1 LKREQQLFSKRN
13 VAKLFDNVGNQLF
26 NNLNVS
32 GILFLLFYPNASE
45 MTKFVLNDMFENIK
59 VTLKRAISS
68 DQIKSSMLFSLQF
81 YIQVDEVLHYVSQ

>member
-1 LKREQQLFSKRN
+1 
-13 VAKLFDNVGNQLF
+13 
-26 NNLNVS
+26 
-32 GILFLLFYPNASE
+32 